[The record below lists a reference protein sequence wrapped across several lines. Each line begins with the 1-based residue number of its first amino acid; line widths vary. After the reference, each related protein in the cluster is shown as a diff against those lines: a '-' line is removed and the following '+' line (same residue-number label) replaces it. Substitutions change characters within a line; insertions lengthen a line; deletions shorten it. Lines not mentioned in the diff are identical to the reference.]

1 MAETSR
7 SPPAGQKPRN
17 QTACDVCRAR
27 KIRCT
32 YEPNQQRCR
41 GCEFLDSECTHD
53 RPRRKRGPPNKH
65 AQRLQQPLVGSPA
78 ISSPANIA
86 ISPET
91 HHSSTS
97 PQSLHIPTP
106 TASTG
111 NWLSLFAPEP
121 LISRLYGDWFNEIHP
136 LAPIHLRRQFLR
148 RLQQGEGDTNADFC
162 GLVISLCAATK
173 ATLPRRDYGLV
184 TVDYCVNFLDTHGL
198 LQSQFGRDCY
208 SIDRCIAM
216 YHIGTAM
223 SATTPSGLSSMRAYH
238 ALSEAAAGTRY
249 LVYYRLHEYDEAQQQ
264 LLRRLMWLLFA
275 SACSADIFGRLPIS
289 LLSPERM
296 DTFPKPLALSD
307 NQLEPS
313 AIEPA
318 WHGDDMSYIP
328 GLNSLSDLFLI
339 WQDMQQT
346 PKDTNPQTTITRYL
360 VKVQKVLDDLPPE
373 LRWRGGLS
381 RPATVTE
388 GHDSQIANLFVTSLN
403 IRSNILQKFGPTE
416 DTPKEHGKIIDDLLE
431 ILYHLPSTVFH
442 ANGSSLVPKIRDI
455 GAAYLE
461 HGGVGDDAKIN
472 IARLLWKLE
481 DLDCWQGIGV
491 LGAPGSM

>member
-1 MAETSR
+1 MVR
-7 SPPAGQKPRN
+7 
-17 QTACDVCRAR
+17 
-27 KIRCT
+27 
-32 YEPNQQRCR
+32 QQSVS
-41 GCEFLDSECTHD
+41 L
-53 RPRRKRGPPNKH
+53 
-65 AQRLQQPLVGSPA
+65 LVSA
-78 ISSPANIA
+78 NLVSNSS
-86 ISPET
+86 
-91 HHSSTS
+91 
-97 PQSLHIPTP
+97 
-106 TASTG
+106 
-111 NWLSLFAPEP
+111 
-121 LISRLYGDWFNEIHP
+121 
-136 LAPIHLRRQFLR
+136 
-148 RLQQGEGDTNADFC
+148 
-162 GLVISLCAATK
+162 
-173 ATLPRRDYGLV
+173 
-184 TVDYCVNFLDTHGL
+184 
-198 LQSQFGRDCY
+198 
-208 SIDRCIAM
+208 
-216 YHIGTAM
+216 
-223 SATTPSGLSSMRAYH
+223 
-238 ALSEAAAGTRY
+238 
-249 LVYYRLHEYDEAQQQ
+249 
-264 LLRRLMWLLFA
+264 
-275 SACSADIFGRLPIS
+275 SADIFGRLPIS

-296 DTFPKPLALSD
+296 DTFPKPLAISD
-307 NQLEPS
+307 NQMEPP
-313 AIEPA
+313 AVEPT
-318 WHGDDMSYIP
+318 WHGDDTSYIP

-346 PKDTNPQTTITRYL
+346 PKDINPQITITRYL